1 MPCFSKNS
9 TLNREY
15 TNFNVVVCLQPL
27 ITAEGGGKKMEV
39 VQEAVIPLQSIFIL
53 VEEKINM
60 SRFSWS
66 RFPRK
71 LRNYTIRTSWL
82 LVILVNRV
90 QLLQFPPL
98 SSCRVFDYEEVFSSV
113 A

>member
-1 MPCFSKNS
+1 M
-9 TLNREY
+9 
-15 TNFNVVVCLQPL
+15 VVCLQPL

-66 RFPRK
+66 RFQG
-71 LRNYTIRTSWL
+71 NYAIIPLEL
-82 LVILVNRV
+82 LGFL
-90 QLLQFPPL
+90 
-98 SSCRVFDYEEVFSSV
+98 
-113 A
+113 

>member
-1 MPCFSKNS
+1 M
-9 TLNREY
+9 
-15 TNFNVVVCLQPL
+15 VVCLQPL
-27 ITAEGGGKKMEV
+27 ITAEGGGKKMEA

-53 VEEKINM
+53 VEEKIYI

-98 SSCRVFDYEEVFSSV
+98 SSCRVLDYEEVFSSV